1 MVRTAKLHMLKLA
14 SMLQTNKLLKLLFDI
29 KANTSIL
36 MRLEIAGMVQN
47 KQKCIIFIVVLRV
60 KVEN

>member
-14 SMLQTNKLLKLLFDI
+14 PMLQTNKLLKLLFDI

-36 MRLEIAGMVQN
+36 MRLEMAGMVQN

>member
-36 MRLEIAGMVQN
+36 MRLEMAGMVQN

>member
-14 SMLQTNKLLKLLFDI
+14 SMLKTNKLLKLLFDI

-36 MRLEIAGMVQN
+36 MRLEMAGMVQN
-47 KQKCIIFIVVLRV
+47 KQNALFSLWSLELK
-60 KVEN
+60 

>member
-36 MRLEIAGMVQN
+36 MRLEVAGMVQN

>member
-36 MRLEIAGMVQN
+36 MRLEMAGMVQN
-47 KQKCIIFIVVLRV
+47 KQKCIIFIVVLQV

>member
-14 SMLQTNKLLKLLFDI
+14 SMLQTNRLLKLLFDI

-36 MRLEIAGMVQN
+36 MRLEMAGMVQN

>member
-36 MRLEIAGMVQN
+36 MRLEMAGMVQN
-47 KQKCIIFIVVLRV
+47 KQKCIIFIVVPRV